1 MGEFTDRINRARER
15 REMSIREMGRLAN
28 ISPGYAQ
35 QIANGTIPDDPV
47 IRRLCAALELDEME
61 MKFLALIE
69 KQSDPEDKDLYDS
82 ILQFRNWLMQLPAT
96 KDRSVYDYIL
106 QALNKYDINKDVK
119 KIWQNVF
126 GKSIQDI
133 ESSENL
139 SEVDTVKNFIPNN
152 QNALQRIPVFD
163 AQGGIS
169 GAWTDGGYPV
179 GEASDFEWL
188 PSHLV
193 DENSFIV
200 IIHGDSMAP
209 ALPEGSR
216 ALVVPSQP
224 LEPGKLCF
232 AAFPGD
238 DGDRLVKRYYR
249 YGDTVVLKSDNP
261 AFPEITLNANNGRE
275 VKLYRVTWTRE

>member
-1 MGEFTDRINRARER
+1 MEDFTGHINRARGR
-15 REMSIREMGRLAN
+15 KDMSIREMGRLAG

-47 IRRLCAALELDEME
+47 IRKLCAVLDLDEME

-69 KQSDPEDKDLYDS
+69 KQQDQEDKDLYDS
-82 ILQFRNWLMQLPAT
+82 ILRFRNWLVHLPAST
-96 KDRSVYDYIL
+96 DHTVYENIL
-106 QALNKYDINKDVK
+106 QALNKYDINENIK
-119 KIWQNVF
+119 KVWQNVF
-126 GKSIQDI
+126 GKSLQEIQTSI
-133 ESSENL
+133 QF
-139 SEVDTVKNFIPNN
+139 SEVDTDINPFQHN
-152 QNALQRIPVFD
+152 QKTLQRIPVFD

-216 ALVVPSQP
+216 ALVVPSRP

-238 DGDRLVKRYYR
+238 DGDRMIKRYYQ

-261 AFPEITLNANNGRE
+261 AFPDITLDANNGKG

>member
-15 REMSIREMGRLAN
+15 NDMSIREMGRLAG

-47 IRRLCAALELDEME
+47 IRKLCHVLNLDEME

-69 KQSDPEDKDLYDS
+69 KQQDQEDKDLYDS
-82 ILQFRNWLMQLPAT
+82 ILRFRNWLMHLPDT
-96 KDRSVYDYIL
+96 KDRSVYDYVL
-106 QALNKYDINKDVK
+106 QALNKYDMDKDVK
-119 KIWQNVF
+119 KVWQNVF
-126 GKSIQDI
+126 GKSMRDI
-133 ESSENL
+133 DISESNF
-139 SEVDTVKNFIPNN
+139 EVVSDTDHLGHNEKS
-152 QNALQRIPVFD
+152 LQRVPVFD

-193 DENSFIV
+193 DKNSFIV

-209 ALPEGSR
+209 GIAGRQSGACGAESASGAGQALLCRLSR
-216 ALVVPSQP
+216 RRRRPHD
-224 LEPGKLCF
+224 K
-232 AAFPGD
+232 
-238 DGDRLVKRYYR
+238 
-249 YGDTVVLKSDNP
+249 
-261 AFPEITLNANNGRE
+261 TL
-275 VKLYRVTWTRE
+275 L